1 MIKNFILISVLC
13 FFIASC
19 GKKGDPKYIEPKKSG
34 KRIILLINKV

>member
-19 GKKGDPKYIEPKKSG
+19 GKKGDPKYIELKKSV
-34 KRIILLINKV
+34 KKTILLINKV